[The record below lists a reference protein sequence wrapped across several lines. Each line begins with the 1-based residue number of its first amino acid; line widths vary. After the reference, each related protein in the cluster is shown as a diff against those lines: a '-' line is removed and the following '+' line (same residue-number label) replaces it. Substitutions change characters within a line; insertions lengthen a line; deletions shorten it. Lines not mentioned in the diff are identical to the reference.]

1 MKRGIIMVVT
11 NRLKKILENRG
22 IKQTWLA
29 EKVGVTRGNM
39 SNIINNRQQTTIEV
53 AFKIADI
60 LNLKLED
67 IFIYSKDEL

>member
-1 MKRGIIMVVT
+1 MVVT

>member
-1 MKRGIIMVVT
+1 MVVT
-11 NRLKKILENRG
+11 NRLKKILEDRG

>member
-1 MKRGIIMVVT
+1 MVVT
-11 NRLKKILENRG
+11 NRLKKILEDRG

-53 AFKIADI
+53 AFKIADV
-60 LNLKLED
+60 LNMRLED